1 MSNARKVA
9 ANALLRVERDKAYSN
24 IVINEAIKNANL
36 NRQDAAFATRIF
48 YGVLERKIT
57 LDYFIRA
64 LSTQSLSK
72 VSPLSL
78 QVLRCGVFQI
88 LYMDK
93 IPNSAA
99 VNESVNIIKKSKESR
114 ASGYVN
120 AVLRGIIRTVPK
132 LPKTDSPHGLSVNFS
147 CSEELVK
154 LYIKDYGIE
163 ETEKFLSSALDSSK
177 IYLRVNPL
185 KNSTQELIDLFALED
200 ISAHKTDIENSL
212 CVEDIGAIENNLLYK
227 GGRFHVQ
234 DISSQMCA
242 DFLDAQSGQSVI
254 DLCAAPGGK
263 TFTICENMN
272 NTGKIV
278 SCDLHEHRVELIAD
292 GAKRLGLDI
301 ISPKAMDATLYNE
314 DYSESFDRVL
324 CDVPCSGSGVIGRKP
339 DIKYKDFS
347 DIAELSGIQLRIL
360 ENGFKYL
367 KHGGKL
373 VYSTCSI
380 LKQENEEVV
389 NAFLKNNPNAKVS
402 KMHTFLPQNDN
413 TDGFFVCVIEK

>member
-1 MSNARKVA
+1 MSNARKIA

-24 IVINEAIKNANL
+24 IVINEEIKNATL
-36 NRQDAAFATRIF
+36 SRQDAALATRIF

-57 LDYFIRA
+57 LDYYIRA

-72 VSPLSL
+72 VSPLAL

-120 AVLRGIIRTVPK
+120 AVLRGIIRNVPK
-132 LPKTDSPHGLSVNFS
+132 LPNTDSPHGLSVNFS
-147 CSEELVK
+147 CGEELVK
-154 LYIKDYGIE
+154 FYIKDYGIE

-185 KNSTQELIDLFALED
+185 KNSTQELIDLLSAQG
-200 ISAHKTDIENSL
+200 ISAYKTEIEYSL
-212 CVEDIGAIENNLLYK
+212 CAEDVGAIESNSLYK
-227 GGRFHVQ
+227 EGRFHVQ

-272 NTGKIV
+272 NIGKII
-278 SCDLHEHRVELIAD
+278 SCDLHGQRVELIAD

-301 ISPKAMDATLYNE
+301 ISPKVMDATLYNE
-314 DYSESFDRVL
+314 DLSESFDRVL

-347 DIAELSGIQLRIL
+347 DLAELSNIQLKIL

-367 KHGGKL
+367 KCSGKL

-389 NAFLKNNPNAKVS
+389 SAFLKNNPNAKVL

-413 TDGFFVCVIEK
+413 TDGFFACVIQK